1 MYRHRIDPIAL
12 VFGAAFIAIAL
23 LVGLPEEPWT
33 FIVNDLAIGWLWPVL
48 LIALGAAIL
57 IPSLRTRSETSGDT
71 EPEDV
76 SDPTG

>member
-12 VFGAAFIAIAL
+12 VFGAAFVAIAL

-48 LIALGAAIL
+48 LMAVGAAIL
-57 IPSLRTRSETSGDT
+57 IPSLRSRSDAASEDIPE
-71 EPEDV
+71 EPQ
-76 SDPTG
+76 S